1 MATSKKT
8 AAPVKNAA
16 QKAVANVRAAREQSV
31 AKAESKSQALVS
43 TELDAE
49 LARDQG
55 AGFEEA
61 GRDAYA
67 IPFLVALQDMS
78 PQTKQKMAGY
88 VEGAKPGMLFNTATG
103 ELMESCIIVPCHYA
117 QTFIEWVPRDQGGGF
132 VNAYPPG
139 HAIISTATRDGA
151 VNVLPNG
158 NHLSDTRQHYVLIVK
173 EDGTTE
179 GAILAMKSTQLKV
192 SRRWM
197 TQMRSQLVEVNGRSI
212 PAPMYAFQYR
222 LSTELEAN
230 DKGQWSSFLITDRER
245 VTDINVY
252 KEAKQFAALAKS
264 GSQKVDYNAMNAGGN
279 DSGASGADP
288 GPMDN
293 DIPGDIDA

>member
-1 MATSKKT
+1 MAQARKT
-8 AAPVKNAA
+8 TATKPVQKAVAARPA
-16 QKAVANVRAAREQSV
+16 QKAVAAA
-31 AKAESKSQALVS
+31 KSTALVS
-43 TELDAE
+43 NELDAE

-78 PQTKQKMAGY
+78 PQTKAKMAGY
-88 VEGAKPGMLFNTATG
+88 VEGAKPGNLFNTATG
-103 ELMESCIIVPCHYA
+103 ELMDDCIIIPCHYA

-139 HAIISTATRDGA
+139 HAIISTAVRDGSL
-151 VNVLPNG
+151 NVLPNG

-212 PAPMYAFQYR
+212 PAPMFAFQYR

-245 VTDINVY
+245 VTDVNAY
-252 KEAKQFAALAKS
+252 REAKQFAALAKS

-279 DSGASGADP
+279 DSGGNGDDQGPSDADMP
-288 GPMDN
+288 N
-293 DIPGDIDA
+293 DIDA